1 LHSNEKK
8 IINFLDGFSLGGL
21 PPAVLN
27 EARRAVLDT
36 LGCMIAGIDTP
47 LGESLHELAGRFT
60 DKHGVKV
67 LGLEP
72 SIIPFMAA
80 MCNSYMANAHD
91 ADDGHRRSRL
101 HAGGIIIPTALVA
114 GEENGSTGKAFFESV
129 ITGYELGHRAGMAT
143 TALDTYYGSAM
154 GSTFGAAAAAGR
166 LMGLSAEQIVNA
178 MGIAEMQ
185 APNSMLMGWIEA
197 RKVPMVKEGMG
208 WSAASGLMSAYMAHA
223 GITGTLTIFN
233 GREEISEIEKLGEE
247 YEIQRRY
254 YKPHPGCR
262 WTQVPLQILQALMA
276 EHGISAQD
284 VREIIVRTL
293 SNASNLDNPTPRTME
308 DAQYS
313 IPFVLAAILVDGEFG
328 PDQMRTEKLTDPEI
342 LAIAKRV
349 KIEPEPEFDKSFPRL
364 IQCEVRV
371 TTQNGRTFFASN
383 QKVKGDEDFP
393 LSDEEIKNKFVWLSR
408 NRLNQKQAQAVIND
422 VWSLESHTNVSD
434 FMASIHTITK

>member
-1 LHSNEKK
+1 MHRNEKK
-8 IINFLDGFSLGGL
+8 IIDFLDGFSFSRL

-47 LGESLHELAGRFT
+47 LGENLRKLAGRFT

-72 SIIPFMAA
+72 PIAPFMAV

-101 HAGGIIIPTALVA
+101 HAGGIIIPTALAA
-114 GEENGSTGKAFFESV
+114 GEENSSTGRAFFESV
-129 ITGYELGHRAGMAT
+129 IAGYELGHRAGMAT

-166 LMGLSAEQIVNA
+166 LMGLSPEQIINA

-185 APNSMLMGWIEA
+185 APNCMLMRWIEA
-197 RKVPMVKEGMG
+197 RKAPMVKEGMG
-208 WSAASGLMSAYMAHA
+208 WSATSGLMSAYMAQT

-233 GREEISEIEKLGEE
+233 GREEISEIEKLGQA

-262 WTQVPLQILQALMA
+262 WTHVPLQILQALMA
-276 EHGISAQD
+276 EHGIGAQD
-284 VREIIVRTL
+284 VREISVRTL

-313 IPFVLAAILVDGEFG
+313 IPFVLAATLVDGEFG
-328 PDQMRTEKLTDPEI
+328 PDQMRMEKLTDPAI
-342 LAIAKRV
+342 LAVAKRV
-349 KIEPEPEFDKSFPRL
+349 KLSPEPEFDKAFPKL

-371 TTQNGRTFFASN
+371 TTQHGSTFLARN

-393 LSDEEIKNKFVWLSR
+393 LSDEEIKDKFVWLSR
-408 NRLNQKQAQAVIND
+408 NRLNQEQAQTVIDD
-422 VWSLESHTNVSD
+422 VWSLESHTDVSD
-434 FMASIHTITK
+434 FMAALHNITT